1 MFLTDEIL
9 IDEQRQR
16 STAMARKPSFI
27 QTWLRFLAAGA
38 GTTLMSQVLLIL
50 LLNVAPVAAA
60 AFLSQ
65 LAHATCGYFT
75 SAKAVF
81 RCSGSPWRYGTLF
94 GLSWL
99 VQWLALAA
107 LLQNGWPR
115 LHAVAALVPVLAISS
130 YALQRKLVFR

>member
-1 MFLTDEIL
+1 
-9 IDEQRQR
+9 
-16 STAMARKPSFI
+16 MAWKPRLN
-27 QTWLRFLAAGA
+27 QPWLRFLVAGA
-38 GTTLMSQVLLIL
+38 STTVMSQGLLIL

-81 RCSGSPWRYGTLF
+81 GCSGSPWRYGTLF

-107 LLQNGWPR
+107 LLRSGWPR